1 MKAAALNLPLRQSRE
16 ISFVWSAD
24 VFSVLRALV
33 SVSLGLLLLIH
44 FPCWAA
50 PSVLTAS
57 NIRLLFEIL
66 QNMFSCAL
74 QHLNTTWT
82 LKLLHRDATSLQNKS
97 PRSSQRCVG
106 ERSKAARD
114 ENILWTV
121 VFYWNKGKRGS
132 LLLLGHADGAT
143 TTAGGLGVLAAH
155 TQTAGRETNQV
166 RTSVTKDWTTCLR
179 ISFVFKGFYQTD
191 CSTLETCFSLKT
203 NLKPLH
209 HQETQTSASG
219 T

>member
-57 NIRLLFEIL
+57 NIRFLFEIL

-74 QHLNTTWT
+74 QHLNTT

-106 ERSKAARD
+106 ERSKAAQGTRTFC
-114 ENILWTV
+114 ELWCFIETKGSGAVYFFLDTPTV
-121 VFYWNKGKRGS
+121 RPRRPVVLVCWPRTRRLQGERQTR
-132 LLLLGHADGAT
+132 LGR
-143 TTAGGLGVLAAH
+143 L
-155 TQTAGRETNQV
+155 
-166 RTSVTKDWTTCLR
+166 
-179 ISFVFKGFYQTD
+179 
-191 CSTLETCFSLKT
+191 
-203 NLKPLH
+203 
-209 HQETQTSASG
+209 
-219 T
+219 